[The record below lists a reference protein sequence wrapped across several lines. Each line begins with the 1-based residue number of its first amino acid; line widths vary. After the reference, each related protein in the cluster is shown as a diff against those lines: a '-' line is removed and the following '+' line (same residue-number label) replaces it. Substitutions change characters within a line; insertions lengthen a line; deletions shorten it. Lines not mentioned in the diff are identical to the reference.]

1 MSHPA
6 GRLALLTMLGGAAAG
21 YLLGLRRRG
30 VRRAERPPAQISAV
44 PEGVPVLRDVKEE
57 PGDSPKP
64 PALAGTRFVTFLI
77 WMGAGLLLFVMADL
91 ALRGFRREVTPPVWE
106 EGAKDTDAG
115 RQAILKHGCG
125 GCHVIPGIRHATGR
139 VGPRLN
145 DFRNQMY
152 IAGVLANV
160 PENLASWIADPQTFS
175 PGTAMPNLQVTEE
188 EARAIATY
196 LYANP

>member
-1 MSHPA
+1 VNKRA
-6 GRLALLTMLGGAAAG
+6 GRIALFLMLGGAAVG
-21 YLLGLRRRG
+21 YVFGLRHRG
-30 VRRAERPPAQISAV
+30 VRGPETPPGRAPRVSERV
-44 PEGVPVLRDVKEE
+44 PEPRNTTGKQEDP
-57 PGDSPKP
+57 PKP
-64 PALAGTRFVTFLI
+64 AKAAGTGFVTLLM
-77 WMGAGLLLFVMADL
+77 WTGVGLLLFVLADL
-91 ALRGFRREVTPPVWE
+91 AFRGFKREATPPVWE
-106 EGAKDTDAG
+106 EGTRDTDAG
-115 RQAILKHGCG
+115 RQAILRHGCG

-160 PENLASWIADPQTFS
+160 PENLASWIANPQKYS